1 MNGRAWSRHLLLN
14 APVISKQR
22 VVKASLDIEGDVYN
36 PLLWSVC
43 LQTENGIQVVSV
55 HHTESA
61 ARNKILRMKGSAS
74 MMPKRL
80 EETKK

>member
-1 MNGRAWSRHLLLN
+1 MNGWDKSRHLLLT
-14 APVISKQR
+14 APVVSKQGS

-43 LQTENGIQVVSV
+43 LQTESGIHAIIV

-61 ARNKILRMKGSAS
+61 ARNKILRMKGITP
-74 MMPKRL
+74 MIPMKQGRD
-80 EETKK
+80 

>member
-1 MNGRAWSRHLLLN
+1 LLT
-14 APVISKQR
+14 APVVSKQGSAT
-22 VVKASLDIEGDVYN
+22 KASLDIAQDIYN
-36 PLLWSVC
+36 PLRWSVC